1 MRPFY
6 FSTCNNGAGIGAGI
20 GAGTIHSH
28 ESTLCFPRLASNGR
42 LFDTNTHAPHFPLA
56 LKLLV
61 CLEDLVYFERKL
73 QTRKCTSKSV
83 EARHGSM
90 RGQLTCTPRSSR
102 GACPLACD
110 QFHAENTTNNDVSA
124 KINNTFVEHNLTSIA
139 VSFCVNAARI
149 CAISSSF

>member
-1 MRPFY
+1 MKMRPFY

-61 CLEDLVYFERKL
+61 CLEDLVYFDKKLYATLIERCMSIGL
-73 QTRKCTSKSV
+73 WSISC
-83 EARHGSM
+83 
-90 RGQLTCTPRSSR
+90 
-102 GACPLACD
+102 
-110 QFHAENTTNNDVSA
+110 
-124 KINNTFVEHNLTSIA
+124 SIA